1 MLSRAMAVNATPLN
15 LSIFP
20 VNTPPPTLMVLPV
33 GTLLSG
39 NLAGKDQKGNYLF
52 KSAKGEFS
60 FKTDLPLAPDA
71 NITLKIEEHAGKLT
85 FKLYAIEGK
94 LLEPPKSLAQEQTQ
108 QAQQIQ
114 QQKISGEEQKHS
126 SSGQQ
131 EYNPKNPTTPNQSN
145 KLPASG
151 IHIDTPDYIIDT
163 HDTEMANQKK
173 AEVQITYSRPL
184 GAQIIK
190 NDGGLPSQIE
200 TLLSGTLPAKSG
212 EDQTSETQSKV
223 NSVTQAENAVK
234 KLNDASR
241 IQSVVIS
248 TDENFKASISNVAE
262 QVSKNQNVSE
272 SVRSAIVK
280 FLSSN
285 ILQPQLASL
294 PAKIIA
300 MPENVQNTDKILLRD
315 NSLQIPAKIISVAK
329 NPENPVQSTFIASTP
344 MGNIKFSASE
354 VAGIKD
360 FIPAKD
366 IGKQI
371 SFVLEISAS
380 DIGEKVNEAKD
391 LGGGKSFQAIEEFL
405 ASDTSSANIISAQNA
420 LKEVLPNFNSK
431 LASAG
436 IFFLLLNK
444 SMGSASAKKYLG
456 EETLKLINAA
466 SDDKELIGRILA
478 ELSQAGATPVQDRNG
493 GNWQSWMIPVFDQ
506 NKIEPVKVY
515 VKDSDDNQDG
525 EGGAVSKKG
534 GSRFIFELSLSELG
548 EMQFDGYFKKQGVL
562 SKQFDLVVRCSNHL
576 PDDIKNSIITLFQNG
591 SELTG
596 VSGMLTFQNW
606 GENQTLFLER
616 NDENPKDN
624 GSLFA

>member
-1 MLSRAMAVNATPLN
+1 MNATPLN